1 MASANSSRRV
11 RAALQFPRLCPA
23 RILGCPT
30 CQEGVSRVLRG
41 TAKNWRQRLALG
53 LFGTMAPAFFSV
65 TAGPVEGS
73 SITPPDLDFG
83 SRKTEVEVGEGR
95 IKLIML
101 GVGVGG
107 GGTEGQ
113 ILGGASRL
121 DGERVC

>member
-30 CQEGVSRVLRG
+30 CQKGVSRVLRG

-65 TAGPVEGS
+65 TAGARGGGS
-73 SITPPDLDFG
+73 KTPPDLHFWLPKNEAG
-83 SRKTEVEVGEGR
+83 MGGKGGKTS
-95 IKLIML
+95 I
-101 GVGVGG
+101 
-107 GGTEGQ
+107 
-113 ILGGASRL
+113 
-121 DGERVC
+121 

>member
-65 TAGPVEGS
+65 TAGSPSGT
-73 SITPPDLDFG
+73 SITPHYIHIG
-83 SRKTEVEVGEGR
+83 SRKKEVV
-95 IKLIML
+95 L
-101 GVGVGG
+101 VQG
-107 GGTEGQ
+107 GGT
-113 ILGGASRL
+113 LL
-121 DGERVC
+121 K

>member
-30 CQEGVSRVLRG
+30 CQKGVSRVLRG

-65 TAGPVEGS
+65 TAGARLVVI
-73 SITPPDLDFG
+73 ITPGVFLLG
-83 SRKTEVEVGEGR
+83 SLKNEVELGQEGGELVIVAFVIG
-95 IKLIML
+95 
-101 GVGVGG
+101 GVG
-107 GGTEGQ
+107 
-113 ILGGASRL
+113 L
-121 DGERVC
+121 

>member
-30 CQEGVSRVLRG
+30 CQKGVSRVLRV

-65 TAGPVEGS
+65 TAGPVWGL
-73 SITPPDLDFG
+73 SITPYDFDFG
-83 SRKTEVEVGEGR
+83 SRKTESEVGER
-95 IKLIML
+95 RRKPTVLS
-101 GVGVGG
+101 V
-107 GGTEGQ
+107 
-113 ILGGASRL
+113 
-121 DGERVC
+121 

>member
-65 TAGPVEGS
+65 TAGRPEGAA
-73 SITPPDLDFG
+73 IKTPDLSFG
-83 SRKTEVEVGEGR
+83 FAKNTWWMGKGEHR
-95 IKLIML
+95 VK
-101 GVGVGG
+101 
-107 GGTEGQ
+107 
-113 ILGGASRL
+113 IL
-121 DGERVC
+121 

>member
-65 TAGPVEGS
+65 TAGPVGGS

-83 SRKTEVEVGEGR
+83 SPKNEFGRGEGGG
-95 IKLIML
+95 KLVKVA
-101 GVGVGG
+101 VGVGG
-107 GGTEGQ
+107 
-113 ILGGASRL
+113 
-121 DGERVC
+121 

>member
-30 CQEGVSRVLRG
+30 CQKGVSRVLRG

-65 TAGPVEGS
+65 TAGPLEGS
-73 SITPPDLDFG
+73 SITPHDLDFRF
-83 SRKTEVEVGEGR
+83 RKHES
-95 IKLIML
+95 
-101 GVGVGG
+101 GVGKGG
-107 GGTEGQ
+107 VNV
-113 ILGGASRL
+113 AMR
-121 DGERVC
+121 C

>member
-30 CQEGVSRVLRG
+30 CQKGVSRVLRG

-65 TAGPVEGS
+65 TAGALGGS
-73 SITPPDLDFG
+73 SITPPDLDFR
-83 SRKTEVEVGEGR
+83 SRKNESEMGEGGVQLA
-95 IKLIML
+95 KLGG
-101 GVGVGG
+101 GVG
-107 GGTEGQ
+107 
-113 ILGGASRL
+113 LGGA
-121 DGERVC
+121 GGPN

>member
-30 CQEGVSRVLRG
+30 CQKGVSRVLRG

-65 TAGPVEGS
+65 TAGAGWGG
-73 SITPPDLDFG
+73 SITPHGLRVG
-83 SRKTEVEVGEGR
+83 SRKNESGGGGGGGKEKKVGW
-95 IKLIML
+95 
-101 GVGVGG
+101 GVGG
-107 GGTEGQ
+107 GGGVGEGFW
-113 ILGGASRL
+113 GCG
-121 DGERVC
+121 

>member
-30 CQEGVSRVLRG
+30 CQKGVSRVLRG

-73 SITPPDLDFG
+73 SITPHDLDFG
-83 SRKTEVEVGEGR
+83 SRKTELEMGGGGG
-95 IKLIML
+95 KLIML
-101 GVGVGG
+101 AVGLGG
-107 GGTEGQ
+107 GGTEGHN
-113 ILGGASRL
+113 LWGGA
-121 DGERVC
+121 